1 MACLVIVRG
10 SRVGRPRD
18 LLRLFGAYGRY
29 FLITNLAASCCG
41 FSGSL
46 IWTVVCGFHI
56 GEAYLSFGQTC
67 IL

>member
-1 MACLVIVRG
+1 MACLVIVRR

-18 LLRLFGAYGRY
+18 LLKLFGAYGLY
-29 FLITNLAASCCG
+29 FLIKKLAAPCYG
-41 FSGSL
+41 VSGSL

-56 GEAYLSFGQTC
+56 GEAYLSFGRTC